1 MKPRITYTSVTGLIT
16 PLHHTSTTTWHYDY
30 HTTPTAPH
38 RITTATT
45 TTTTTTTPGPVTQ
58 CRPDSRRGSW
68 PGWSHGV
75 IIVVLWWCE
84 RRASGTRRTSEQS
97 SLHRHRGRRDHRR
110 RRRRGRSSNP
120 HRIFITPMNRPVRD
134 VVCELRDA
142 CAGWWT
148 SRALGVAL
156 A

>member
-75 IIVVLWWCE
+75 IIVVLWWCGGLMVVFCGVVGHGAL
-84 RRASGTRRTSEQS
+84 ASGERVGPEERVSKVASTVIAAAVITGGGGGEGGAQIPIGS
-97 SLHRHRGRRDHRR
+97 SL
-110 RRRRGRSSNP
+110 
-120 HRIFITPMNRPVRD
+120 RP
-134 VVCELRDA
+134 
-142 CAGWWT
+142 
-148 SRALGVAL
+148 
-156 A
+156 